1 MNDSRLYILMRT
13 DLASMNAG
21 KGMAQAAHAAN
32 CLTERYWAFK
42 HDLVE
47 NILTGEPEWFKAL
60 VDWRHQ
66 TTQGFGVTYTLGVP
80 SEDALTQAVL
90 TADSMGYLAEVIH
103 DPTYPVRDGDV
114 THLLPIDTCAFVFS
128 PSGAPWFLSDFN
140 LHP

>member
-32 CLTERYWAFK
+32 CLTERFWEHKTA
-42 HDLVE
+42 LAG
-47 NILTGEPEWFKAL
+47 NIVTSAPEWFKAL
-60 VDWRHQ
+60 ADWRYQ

-80 SEDALTQAVL
+80 SADAMVQAVL

-103 DPTYPVRDGDV
+103 DPTYPVRDGGV
-114 THLLPIDTCAFVFS
+114 THLIPMDTCAFVFS
-128 PSGAPWFLSDFN
+128 PSGAPWFLSNFD